1 MSSDTSAN
9 NQIVTFHPPN
19 GAADESNGARA
30 MIMQFFNSADTS
42 SAPGLDSGPLEAL
55 FRDLGSAPSGSDV
68 SNLHNRQSGVT
79 LTEMNM
85 PGLEDDLPGPV
96 LMDASHDQV
105 DLPMP
110 PHLAARIPRLEGM
123 WPNPLIQPVILL
135 TTNG

>member
-9 NQIVTFHPPN
+9 NQIVAFQPN
-19 GAADESNGARA
+19 GAAEESNGARA
-30 MIMQFFNSADTS
+30 MIMQFFNSTDTS

-55 FRDLGSAPSGSDV
+55 FRDLGSAPSGPDV

-85 PGLEDDLPGPV
+85 LGVEDDTPGPLLNDV
-96 LMDASHDQV
+96 SHDQV

-123 WPNPLIQPVILL
+123 
-135 TTNG
+135 